1 MEDEIE
7 GTEGLKGL
15 FESILGAN
23 VKIKDNIDTTE
34 GLIFSKTIQRLE
46 DSHTL
51 ENNLIEDYGI
61 CINQIT
67 DPLWE
72 IIETNFTHLYGE
84 NARETIMW
92 YVYDRFDADG
102 KIILLENEDGKQYK
116 LENVNDLW
124 SYIKYKLK

>member
-1 MEDEIE
+1 MGEEIE

-34 GLIFSKTIQRLE
+34 ELIFNKTIQKLE
-46 DSHTL
+46 DSHIL

-84 NARETIMW
+84 DTREIIMW
-92 YVYDRFDADG
+92 YIYERFNPDG
-102 KIILLENEDGKQYK
+102 EITPLETEDGKQFLLK
-116 LENVNDLW
+116 NVNDLW
-124 SYIKYKLK
+124 SYIKYKVK

>member
-15 FESILGAN
+15 FESILGAG

-34 GLIFSKTIQRLE
+34 ELIFNKTIQKLE
-46 DSHTL
+46 DSHIL

-72 IIETNFTHLYGE
+72 IIENNFTQLYGE
-84 NARETIMW
+84 NTREIIMW
-92 YVYDRFDADG
+92 YIYERFNADG
-102 KIILLENEDGKQYK
+102 EVIPLENEDGKQFLLK
-116 LENVNDLW
+116 NVNDLW
-124 SYIKYKLK
+124 SYIKYKIK